1 MTKRPERKKKST
13 VAKTETVQKEVQD
26 VTQEPEKTQEPAE
39 KAEETSNRDVTVK
52 ETIARPLTQK
62 ELEANEETATG
73 EFINQNKDKSPL
85 IGVQAVAEY
94 LGRSMT
100 TVHTWR
106 ASYPDFPVWSDG
118 PSCVWRTT
126 KEDLDAWKDDH
137 VDLFF
142 SRKQRVNNLDAYRE
156 MIKKRRRW

>member
-13 VAKTETVQKEVQD
+13 VAKKETVQKAVQEVK
-26 VTQEPEKTQEPAE
+26 E
-39 KAEETSNRDVTVK
+39 TVK
-52 ETIARPLTQK
+52 EEAVQVTQK
-62 ELEANEETATG
+62 EIEANEEIGTS
-73 EFINQNKDKSPL
+73 EFINENKDKSPL
-85 IGVQAVAEY
+85 IGVQAVSEY

>member
-13 VAKTETVQKEVQD
+13 VAKKETVQEAVQ
-26 VTQEPEKTQEPAE
+26 EAIKE
-39 KAEETSNRDVTVK
+39 KAV
-52 ETIARPLTQK
+52 ARPLTQK
-62 ELEANEETATG
+62 EIEANEEIGTS
-73 EFINQNKDKSPL
+73 EFINENKDKSPL
-85 IGVQAVAEY
+85 IGVQAVSEY
-94 LGRSMT
+94 LDRSMT

>member
-1 MTKRPERKKKST
+1 MTKRPEIKKKST
-13 VAKTETVQKEVQD
+13 VAKKETVQKAVQEVK
-26 VTQEPEKTQEPAE
+26 E
-39 KAEETSNRDVTVK
+39 TVK
-52 ETIARPLTQK
+52 EEAVQVTQK
-62 ELEANEETATG
+62 EIEANEEIGTS
-73 EFINQNKDKSPL
+73 EFINENKDKSPL
-85 IGVQAVAEY
+85 IGVQAVSEY

>member
-13 VAKTETVQKEVQD
+13 VAKKETVQKAVQEVK
-26 VTQEPEKTQEPAE
+26 E
-39 KAEETSNRDVTVK
+39 TVK
-52 ETIARPLTQK
+52 EEAVQEAIKEKAVARPLTQK
-62 ELEANEETATG
+62 EIEANEEIGTS
-73 EFINQNKDKSPL
+73 EFINENKDKSPL
-85 IGVQAVAEY
+85 IGVQAVSEY